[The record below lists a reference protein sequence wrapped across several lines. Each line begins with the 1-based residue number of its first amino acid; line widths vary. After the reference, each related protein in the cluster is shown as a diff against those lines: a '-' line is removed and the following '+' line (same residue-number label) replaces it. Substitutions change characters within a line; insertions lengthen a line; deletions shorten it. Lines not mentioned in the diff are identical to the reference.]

1 MSDMGDVNTGP
12 HSPPPA
18 SFCFFILS
26 FHPLFLPSLLYS
38 PLPFLLLQSLDVN
51 QAVNNLLSRDDDG
64 GEGGHEEGVVGFF
77 PSGGEY
83 SIFRESVPNID
94 PSLFSLQK
102 SC

>member
-1 MSDMGDVNTGP
+1 MLDLTLLFLSP
-12 HSPPPA
+12 ISLSFSPSPLLPSPPLV
-18 SFCFFILS
+18 FFLV
-26 FHPLFLPSLLYS
+26 
-38 PLPFLLLQSLDVN
+38 LLQSLDVN

-83 SIFRESVPNID
+83 SEFRETVPNVD
-94 PSLFSLQK
+94 PSLIFLQR